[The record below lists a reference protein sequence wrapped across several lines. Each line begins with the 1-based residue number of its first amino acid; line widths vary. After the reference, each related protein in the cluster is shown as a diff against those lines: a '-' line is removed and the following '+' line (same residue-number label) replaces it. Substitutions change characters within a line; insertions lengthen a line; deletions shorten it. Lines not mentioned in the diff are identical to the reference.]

1 MARRNSITMIAE
13 SVEVSKGIDG
23 LDKTISRPSMVLIK
37 IKNPSEDDL
46 IRLISECSSLLEWR
60 RNRSE
65 LPEGAKE

>member
-1 MARRNSITMIAE
+1 MAKRNSVTMLAE

-23 LDKTISRPSMVLIK
+23 LDMVLIK

>member
-1 MARRNSITMIAE
+1 MAKRNSVTMIAE
-13 SVEVSKGIDG
+13 SVEVSKGVDG
-23 LDKTISRPSMVLIK
+23 IVAK

-46 IRLISECSSLLEWR
+46 IRVISECSSSLEWR

>member
-1 MARRNSITMIAE
+1 MIAE
-13 SVEVSKGIDG
+13 SVEVSKGVDG
-23 LDKTISRPSMVLIK
+23 IVAK

-46 IRLISECSSLLEWR
+46 IRLISECSSILEWR

>member
-1 MARRNSITMIAE
+1 MARRNSITMLAE

-23 LDKTISRPSMVLIK
+23 LDMVLIK

-46 IRLISECSSLLEWR
+46 IRLISECSSILEWR

-65 LPEGAKE
+65 LSGGDKE

>member
-1 MARRNSITMIAE
+1 MAKRNSVTMLAE

-23 LDKTISRPSMVLIK
+23 LDMVLIK
-37 IKNPSEDDL
+37 IINPSDDDL
-46 IRLISECSSLLEWR
+46 IRLISECSSILEWR